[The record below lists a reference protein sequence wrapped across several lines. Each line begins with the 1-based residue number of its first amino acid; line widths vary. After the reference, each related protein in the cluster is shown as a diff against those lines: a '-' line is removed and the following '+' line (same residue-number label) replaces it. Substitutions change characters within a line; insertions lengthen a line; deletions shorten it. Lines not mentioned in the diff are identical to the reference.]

1 MTPIRVLVVDDHPVV
16 RHGLSAILRYEA
28 DIEVV
33 GEAADGAEAA
43 RLILATHPDVVLL
56 DLRLPQLS
64 GVEVMRQTRPLSPGT
79 RFLVLTTYDT
89 DEYIGPALA
98 AGAQG
103 YLLKDATPDELGRAV
118 RALMHGGAALEP
130 SVAARL
136 LGRMTESESEELS
149 GRELE
154 VLRLLASGASNKA
167 IAAQLVLSASTVK
180 THISNIFD
188 KLGAQSRTEAVRIAL
203 QRGLITL
210 N

>member
-1 MTPIRVLVVDDHPVV
+1 
-16 RHGLSAILRYEA
+16 
-28 DIEVV
+28 
-33 GEAADGAEAA
+33 
-43 RLILATHPDVVLL
+43 
-56 DLRLPQLS
+56 
-64 GVEVMRQTRPLSPGT
+64 
-79 RFLVLTTYDT
+79 
-89 DEYIGPALA
+89 
-98 AGAQG
+98 
-103 YLLKDATPDELGRAV
+103 
-118 RALMHGGAALEP
+118 
-130 SVAARL
+130 
-136 LGRMTESESEELS
+136 MTESESEELS